1 MKYKKIIIYGG
12 SSEITPHLINEFK
25 DECEEIIL
33 FLRNSENHILKKI
46 INDDDE
52 KKISFYVVDLLDN
65 KKNLEI
71 LKKMKNDISALIWI
85 SGFTGQPLK
94 LL

>member
-33 FLRNSENHILKKI
+33 FLRNGENHILKK
-46 INDDDE
+46 DH
-52 KKISFYVVDLLDN
+52 
-65 KKNLEI
+65 
-71 LKKMKNDISALIWI
+71 
-85 SGFTGQPLK
+85 
-94 LL
+94 